1 MSAGTSC
8 AASASDAATLKQRI
22 AREVGTPALVVDL
35 EVMERNIARTQALCE
50 KAGLANRP
58 HMKTHKSA
66 ALARMQMA
74 AGAIGLTC
82 QKLGEA
88 EAMADAGVEDLFI
101 SYNLLGAE
109 KMARLAALMQRA
121 RMSVAADNPTVVEH
135 LGTAA
140 AQAGRDLHVLVECDT
155 GRKRAGVETP
165 EEAIAIARA
174 IAATPG
180 LIFGGLMMYPPENGA
195 AVTNAFLARTQKG
208 LRDAGLTAAVISGG
222 GTPNL
227 LTLGVMDGQT
237 EHRAGTSIFNDRMM
251 MAAGFA
257 TVADC
262 ALTVY
267 TTVVSRGAPERGIL
281 DAGSKTLTTE
291 TGWDLKGHGL
301 ILEHPEAEI
310 ARFSE
315 EHGILDLTRC
325 NNRPKVGDVVRVIP
339 NHVCPVVNVVGEI
352 VLVRGGDIV
361 GTLDVEAR
369 GKLK

>member
-1 MSAGTSC
+1 MSAPVAHDG
-8 AASASDAATLKQRI
+8 AALKQRI
-22 AREVGTPALVVDL
+22 AREFGTPALVVDM
-35 EVMERNIARTQALCE
+35 EVVERNIARTQALCDS
-50 KAGLANRP
+50 AGVANRP

-66 ALARMQMA
+66 AFARMQIA
-74 AGAIGLTC
+74 AGARGLTC

-88 EAMADAGVEDLFI
+88 ETMADAGIEDLFI
-101 SYNLLGAE
+101 SYNLLGEE
-109 KMARLAALMQRA
+109 KMARLAALMGRA
-121 RMSVAADNPTVVEH
+121 RMRVAADNPTVVEH
-135 LGTAA
+135 LGQAA
-140 AQAGRDLHVLVECDT
+140 ALAGRDLHVLVECDT

-165 EEAIAIARA
+165 EEAIAVARA

-180 LIFGGLMMYPPENGA
+180 LIFEGLMMYPPEGA
-195 AVTNAFLARTQKG
+195 AAATNAFLARTQSG
-208 LRDAGLTAAVISGG
+208 LREQGLSASVISSG

-227 LTLGVMDGQT
+227 LALGNIDGQT

-291 TGWDLKGHGL
+291 TGWDLRGHGL
-301 ILEHPEAEI
+301 ILEHPEADL

-315 EHGILDLTRC
+315 EHGILDLSRC

-339 NHVCPVVNVVGEI
+339 NHICPVVNVVGEL
-352 VLVRGGDIV
+352 VLVRKGEIV